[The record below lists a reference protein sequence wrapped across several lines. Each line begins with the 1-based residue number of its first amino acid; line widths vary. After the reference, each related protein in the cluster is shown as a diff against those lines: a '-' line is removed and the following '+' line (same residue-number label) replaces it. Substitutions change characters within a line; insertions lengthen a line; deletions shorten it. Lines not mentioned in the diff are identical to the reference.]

1 MAKDPEFLILK
12 SPVGWL
18 PESDCENILGAA
30 VKNHW
35 SPTSDSV
42 PEKPLFYN
50 NAGLVE
56 TQFEDFILRN
66 DDVSS
71 SSHELT
77 VKGLGK
83 LRWSKKA
90 DSKLDL
96 KGKVI
101 YIKRLKRIGEFWKD
115 ILKDEEFQETVVEWV
130 GEKKRFGRAKYQVCL
145 VVGLLMCQDIDV
157 ATSAEDARDRQARN
171 EVPLGTIAER
181 VAASHGVPLSTGG
194 IGNAAIDNSKSIVNR
209 MYFEAAGKGKKVFAL
224 ELRIISMK
232 EGRLKMTDKTPKA
245 PANRQLGDGD
255 GDGGEEVDPDDLIVK
270 DLDEQDWNELLED
283 QPN

>member
-12 SPVGWL
+12 YPAGWL
-18 PESDCENILGAA
+18 PESEWENILGAA
-30 VKNHW
+30 VKNHF

-83 LRWSKKA
+83 LRWGKKA

-101 YIKRLKRIGEFWKD
+101 YTKRLKRIGEFWKE
-115 ILKDEEFQETVVEWV
+115 ILKDEEFQETVAEWV

-145 VVGLLMCQDIDV
+145 VVGLLMCQDIVV

-171 EVPLGTIAER
+171 EVPLGTIAE
-181 VAASHGVPLSTGG
+181 VFAASQGVPVSTGG
-194 IGNAAIDNSKSIVNR
+194 MGNIAVDNSRSNVNR
-209 MYFEAAGKGKKVFAL
+209 TYFEAAGKGKKVFAL

-232 EGRLKMTDKTPKA
+232 EGKLKMTDKTPKA
-245 PANRQLGDGD
+245 PADRQLGEGDQGD
-255 GDGGEEVDPDDLIVK
+255 GVDPDDLIVR
-270 DLDEQDWNELLED
+270 DLDTDDWNELLED
-283 QPN
+283 EPS